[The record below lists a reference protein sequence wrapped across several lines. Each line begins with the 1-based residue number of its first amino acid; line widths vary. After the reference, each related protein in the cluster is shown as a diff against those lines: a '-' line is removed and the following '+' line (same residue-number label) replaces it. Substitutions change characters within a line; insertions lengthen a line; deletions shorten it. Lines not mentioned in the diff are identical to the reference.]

1 KISSAIHDQFSRRLT
16 MPSSALE
23 VVQTD
28 KAPKALGPYSQ
39 AIKAGGVVYCA
50 GQGGIEPASGQI
62 VAGGVEAETRQVWN
76 NLKAVLEAAG
86 TSLANVVKVN
96 VYMTDLGQFSQM
108 NAIYAEYFPDTKPAR
123 TTVQVAALPRNLLVE
138 IDCVAVAG

>member
-1 KISSAIHDQFSRRLT
+1 

-28 KAPKALGPYSQ
+28 NAPKALGPYSQ
-39 AIKAGGVVYCA
+39 GIIAGGFVYCA
-50 GQGGIEPASGQI
+50 GQGGIDPASGQI

-86 TSLANVVKVN
+86 SSLANVVKVN

-138 IDCVAVAG
+138 IDCVAVL